1 MDYLI
6 CGQKQHS
13 QRSPLNVLII
23 PYFMILFPYSIYF
36 VTDTKRVLL
45 RLRYV
50 SFAWIDCI
58 STAIA
63 CKTIFTYLTICYL
76 MVVKPTELLRL
87 GIEPSLR
94 EFTELPQTSSLL
106 PAIYLRIIGNRITR
120 TVAQL
125 PIHIRREVQYE
136 YVPILEMIF
145 RIVQNRQ
152 WLVSDGKFHIE
163 FSVSNIN
170 VRIYGCVHHMH
181 LL

>member
-23 PYFMILFPYSIYF
+23 PYFMILFPYRIYF

-76 MVVKPTELLRL
+76 NGCQANRVATPWNRTK
-87 GIEPSLR
+87 LR
-94 EFTELPQTSSLL
+94 EFMRLPQTSSLL
-106 PAIYLRIIGNRITR
+106 PAIYLRIIGNHTARI
-120 TVAQL
+120 VAQS
-125 PIHIRREVQYE
+125 PTHIRRGVQYE

-152 WLVSDGKFHIE
+152 WISSDGI
-163 FSVSNIN
+163 S
-170 VRIYGCVHHMH
+170 
-181 LL
+181 

>member
-23 PYFMILFPYSIYF
+23 PYFMILFPYRIYF

-50 SFAWIDCI
+50 SFAWNDYI

-106 PAIYLRIIGNRITR
+106 PAIIYLEN
-120 TVAQL
+120 
-125 PIHIRREVQYE
+125 
-136 YVPILEMIF
+136 
-145 RIVQNRQ
+145 NRQ
-152 WLVSDGKFHIE
+152 PYYKNCSTATDTYKKRNTIWICTNLRNE
-163 FSVSNIN
+163 
-170 VRIYGCVHHMH
+170 
-181 LL
+181 L